1 MHCQNETSILIK
13 NKTNMTAI
21 DKVSNLRNELKEL
34 GYNSR
39 KVSVK
44 LDRGTF
50 EDAIW
55 VNVKSEL
62 PAKDFQI
69 IKETSKK
76 YQKVDYHKGEIVTGG
91 NVYVFVQ

>member
-1 MHCQNETSILIK
+1 MTATE
-13 NKTNMTAI
+13 KTN
-21 DKVSNLRNELKEL
+21 NLRNELKQL
-34 GYNSR
+34 GYNNR

-62 PAKDFQI
+62 PAKEFQI
-69 IKETSKK
+69 IKETSEK
-76 YQKVDYHKGEIVTGG
+76 YQKVDYYKNEIVTGG

>member
-1 MHCQNETSILIK
+1 MTATE
-13 NKTNMTAI
+13 KTN
-21 DKVSNLRNELKEL
+21 NLRTELKQL
-34 GYNSR
+34 GYNNR

-62 PAKDFQI
+62 PAKEFQI
-69 IKETSKK
+69 IKETSEK
-76 YQKVDYHKGEIVTGG
+76 YQKVDYYKNEIVTGG
-91 NVYVFVQ
+91 NVYVFIK

>member
-1 MHCQNETSILIK
+1 
-13 NKTNMTAI
+13 MTAI
-21 DKVSNLRNELKEL
+21 EKVSNLRNELKEL
-34 GYNSR
+34 GYNNR
-39 KVSVK
+39 KVSIK

-69 IKETSKK
+69 IKETSEK

>member
-1 MHCQNETSILIK
+1 MTATE
-13 NKTNMTAI
+13 KTN
-21 DKVSNLRNELKEL
+21 NLRNELKQL
-34 GYNSR
+34 GYNNR

-62 PAKDFQI
+62 PAKEFQI
-69 IKETSKK
+69 IKETSEK
-76 YQKVDYHKGEIVTGG
+76 YQKVDYYKNEIVTGG
-91 NVYVFVQ
+91 NVYVFIK